1 MGQAS
6 WTSPVSNRL
15 LLEGSFGIGPDLQ
28 FGGEQKN
35 PFDTNLIQVQEQG
48 GLIPNLNYRAA
59 FWSRPHGQTRTVRG
73 SVSYVTGSH
82 AAKFGGRYQYNWE
95 LFVNFYNNDQL
106 AYRFLNSV
114 PNQLTMYGLH
124 GARQIVTQG
133 MTGLYAQDQW
143 TRGRLTLQ
151 GGLRFEHIGSH
162 FPDQQIGPNRFI
174 PVALK
179 FPAQDSGVSVKDIM
193 PRMGAAYD
201 VFGNGRTGL
210 KLSVGKYV
218 TPENSFGIY
227 GNSQN
232 PAVRVTGM
240 TNRAWQDANGNF
252 RPDCDLLSPLANG
265 ECGPWSNLTFG
276 QQVFTTTY
284 DPAVLNGWNRREYSW
299 DFTATVDQQ
308 LAPRVSVAISYAR
321 RVWGN
326 FVVTDNRA
334 VGPADFDSFSLVAPV
349 DPRLPAGGGYLL
361 SSLNNVK
368 PGKFGQFDNF
378 VTFADNFGEQ
388 KNHYD
393 GVDVNA
399 NARFPFNVAV
409 QGGLST
415 GRVLED
421 NCDIVA
427 KLPEILVPGMGT
439 LLAFEALQSQQFCHR
454 QTPFLT
460 QLKGLASY
468 TIPRIDMQIS
478 GTFQSKPYVGANMP
492 TIASQSL
499 PANWVVPNAVI
510 GPSLGRPLAGGAAVA
525 IVNLVKPGTLYG
537 DRLNQVD
544 LRFGKILRYN
554 RTRTLIALDIFNA
567 FNSNTID
574 NYLPVFGPSYLNP
587 ASITPARIA
596 KISAQFDF

>member
-1 MGQAS
+1 MRDWS
-6 WTSPVSNRL
+6 SP
-15 LLEGSFGIGPDLQ
+15 
-28 FGGEQKN
+28 
-35 PFDTNLIQVQEQG
+35 
-48 GLIPNLNYRAA
+48 
-59 FWSRPHGQTRTVRG
+59 SR
-73 SVSYVTGSH
+73 
-82 AAKFGGRYQYNWE
+82 
-95 LFVNFYNNDQL
+95 
-106 AYRFLNSV
+106 
-114 PNQLTMYGLH
+114 
-124 GARQIVTQG
+124 ARQDT
-133 MTGLYAQDQW
+133 
-143 TRGRLTLQ
+143 
-151 GGLRFEHIGSH
+151 
-162 FPDQQIGPNRFI
+162 
-174 PVALK
+174 
-179 FPAQDSGVSVKDIM
+179 
-193 PRMGAAYD
+193 
-201 VFGNGRTGL
+201 
-210 KLSVGKYV
+210 
-218 TPENSFGIY
+218 
-227 GNSQN
+227 
-232 PAVRVTGM
+232 
-240 TNRAWQDANGNF
+240 NGNF
-252 RPDCDLLSPLANG
+252 RPDCDLLSPLDNG

-334 VGPADFDSFSLVAPV
+334 VGPADFDSFSLVAPA
-349 DPRLPAGGGYLL
+349 DPRLPAAGGYLL

-368 PGKFGQFDNF
+368 PGKFAQFDNF

-388 KNHYD
+388 KNHYN
-393 GVDVNA
+393 GVDVSA

-468 TIPRIDMQIS
+468 TIPRIDLQIS

-499 PANWVVPNAVI
+499 PANWVVPNAVVA
-510 GPSLGRPLAGGAAVA
+510 PSLGRPLAGGAAVA

-544 LRFGKILRYN
+544 LRLGKILRYN
-554 RTRTLIALDIFNA
+554 RTRTLIALDMFNA